1 MEFIIDNAIYVA
13 LACASGLALIWPL
26 LAGSNAGVSAISPSE
41 AVLLMNRARLF
52 ILDVRDETE
61 FAEGH
66 IQGAKHIPLAKLE
79 ERIQE
84 LAKQKTKAVLVV
96 CQRGVRSNAACK
108 ILTANQFTQVYSLQ
122 GGLDKWIEAK
132 MPLVKDE

>member
-1 MEFIIDNAIYVA
+1 MEFIIDNAMFVV
-13 LACASGLALIWPL
+13 LASVSGLALIWPV

-41 AVLLMNRARLF
+41 AVLLMNRARVF
-52 ILDVRDETE
+52 ILDVRDEAE

-66 IQGAKHIPLAKLE
+66 IQGAKHVPMANLE

-84 LAKQKTKAVLVV
+84 LAKQKNKAVLVV
-96 CQRGVRSNAACK
+96 CQRGTRSNAACN
-108 ILTANQFTQVYSLQ
+108 ILTSNAFTQVYSLQ
-122 GGLDKWIEAK
+122 GGLDKWIETK

>member
-1 MEFIIDNAIYVA
+1 VEFIINNAIFVV
-13 LACASGLALIWPL
+13 LASVSGLALIWP
-26 LAGSNAGVSAISPSE
+26 AITSSNAGISAISVSE

-52 ILDVRDETE
+52 ILDVRDEAE

-66 IQGAKHIPLAKLE
+66 IQGAKHMPLAKLD

-96 CQRGVRSNAACK
+96 CQRGMRSNTACK
-108 ILTANQFTQVYSLQ
+108 ILTSNQFTQVYGLQ

>member
-1 MEFIIDNAIYVA
+1 VEFIINNAIFVV
-13 LACASGLALIWPL
+13 LASVSGLALIWP
-26 LAGSNAGVSAISPSE
+26 AITSSNAGISAISVSE

-52 ILDVRDETE
+52 ILDVRDEAE

-66 IQGAKHIPLAKLE
+66 IQGAKHMPLAKLD

-84 LAKQKTKAVLVV
+84 LAKQKNKTVLVV
-96 CQRGVRSNAACK
+96 CQRGMRSNAACK
-108 ILTANQFTQVYSLQ
+108 ILTSNQFTQVYSLQ

>member
-1 MEFIIDNAIYVA
+1 VEFIIDNAIFVV
-13 LACASGLALIWPL
+13 LASVSGFALIWPV

-41 AVLLMNRARLF
+41 AVLLMNRARVL
-52 ILDVRDETE
+52 ILDVRDEAE

-66 IQGAKHIPLAKLE
+66 IQGAKHVPMANLE

-84 LAKQKTKAVLVV
+84 LAKQKNKAVLVV
-96 CQRGVRSNAACK
+96 CQRGARSNTACK
-108 ILTANQFTQVYSLQ
+108 ILTSNAFTQVYSLQ

>member
-1 MEFIIDNAIYVA
+1 MRV
-13 LACASGLALIWPL
+13 W
-26 LAGSNAGVSAISPSE
+26 VSAYMAFTGWIKCWCVCYFTIGSCTPDESSKT
-41 AVLLMNRARLF
+41 F

-66 IQGAKHIPLAKLE
+66 IQGAKHMPLAKLE

>member
-1 MEFIIDNAIYVA
+1 VEFIINNAIFVV
-13 LACASGLALIWPL
+13 LAIVSGLALIWPML
-26 LAGSNAGVSAISPSE
+26 TNGNAGVPSISPTE

-52 ILDVRDETE
+52 ILDVREDAE

-66 IQGAKHIPLAKLE
+66 IQGAKHIPVANLE

-84 LAKQKTKAVLVV
+84 LTKQKNKPVLVV
-96 CQRGVRSNAACK
+96 CQRGVRSSAACK
-108 ILTANQFTQVYSLQ
+108 TLAKHEFAQVHSLQ

-132 MPLVKDE
+132 MPLVKGK